1 MLDAEDI
8 RRRLSGTALMAH
20 LIAKTH
26 IFEKRTLDRIE
37 GAVLLG
43 SIGTGLVACVIAAC
57 VYDVIH
63 AWSVL

>member
-8 RRRLSGTALMAH
+8 RGRLSGTPFMVH
-20 LIAKTH
+20 FIAKTH
-26 IFEKRTLDRIE
+26 IFERQTLDRIE

-63 AWSVL
+63 AWPVL

>member
-1 MLDAEDI
+1 
-8 RRRLSGTALMAH
+8 MAH
-20 LIAKTH
+20 FIAKTH
-26 IFEKRTLDRIE
+26 IFERQTLDRIE

-43 SIGTGLVACVIAAC
+43 SIGTGLVACVVAAC